1 MWAATVLLCTV
12 VGQCWLI
19 GDRLGPYPTVDAC
32 EARTV
37 EMMATL
43 AATADRFG
51 EPLPA
56 MAPRCTEVG
65 AGDVMARDH
74 GGQISAGMRGVGA
87 YQEGLPCGAAMPI
100 GHHNAAKPLNPASEQ
115 RREAA

>member
-37 EMMATL
+37 EMMASIT
-43 AATADRFG
+43 ATADRLG
-51 EPLPA
+51 GPRPA
-56 MAPRCTEVG
+56 MSPRCLQIQ
-65 AGDVMARDH
+65 AGE
-74 GGQISAGMRGVGA
+74 AGV
-87 YQEGLPCGAAMPI
+87 
-100 GHHNAAKPLNPASEQ
+100 
-115 RREAA
+115 